1 MKNFFTRHK
10 SFHVG
15 LLVLAWPMIVSNI
28 SVPLLGLVDTGVIGH
43 LSDASFLAGVAL
55 GSMVINLLFWLAGFL
70 RMSTTG
76 LVAQAY
82 GKDNKN
88 GLLQELKRAALFA
101 FAVALLLLAIS
112 PVISH
117 FMGLF
122 LSGSDAAIKH
132 AQTYFNIRIFSAPAA
147 LLNIV
152 LLAWMLGTQYS
163 KGTLMIVLVTN
174 VANIVLDI
182 VFVVGFDWQ
191 VEGAALASVCADYI
205 GLIAAVL
212 LLKARFAKHG
222 LSFSALLK
230 ISLDGLTSALK
241 LNRDIFIRS
250 LFLQLC
256 FAFMTYYGGFLGDAT
271 LAANAVLL
279 NFLLLVSF
287 ALDGIAYAVEAKV
300 GQAKGRKK
308 AQAIHLWVV
317 IGRFWAFIFACL
329 YSVMFLL
336 LGSWIISVLTDL
348 PNVLAT
354 AEKFLIWSIILPPIA
369 SFCFLYDG
377 VFVGLTRAKE
387 MRNTMIFS
395 ALVGFA
401 GVFAVSYPL
410 GNHGLWL
417 AMTCFMALRGLTLA
431 KKYHDFWRSRQ
442 LLQ

>member
-1 MKNFFTRHK
+1 
-10 SFHVG
+10 
-15 LLVLAWPMIVSNI
+15 MILSNI
-28 SVPLLGLVDTGVIGH
+28 SVPLLGLVDTAVIGH
-43 LSDASFLAGVAL
+43 LSEASFLAGVAL

-82 GKDNKN
+82 GQNSPQ
-88 GLLQELKRAALFA
+88 GLMQELKGAAFLA
-101 FAVALLLLAIS
+101 IIIATILLLCSPFIS
-112 PVISH
+112 QV
-117 FMGLF
+117 MGYF
-122 LSGSDAAIKH
+122 LSGSEAAIGH
-132 AQTYFNIRIFSAPAA
+132 AQTYFNIRIYSAPAA
-147 LLNIV
+147 LLNMVI
-152 LLAWMLGTQYS
+152 LAWMLGTQFS
-163 KGTLMIVLVTN
+163 KGTLLIVLVTN
-174 VANIVLDI
+174 ITNIILDVL
-182 VFVVGFDWQ
+182 FVVVFEWQ
-191 VEGAALASVCADYI
+191 VEGAAMASVVADYI
-205 GLIAAVL
+205 GLFAAL
-212 LLKARFAKHG
+212 ILLKVRFIKHS
-222 LSFSALLK
+222 LSFAALSKVPLRGMAR
-230 ISLDGLTSALK
+230 SLK

-256 FAFMTYYGGFLGDAT
+256 FAFMTYYGGILGDVT

-317 IGRFWAFIFACL
+317 IGRFWAFAFACL
-329 YSVMFLL
+329 YSLVFIVF
-336 LGSWIISVLTDL
+336 GSIIIGLLTDL
-348 PNVLAT
+348 PDVLST
-354 AEKFLIWSIILPPIA
+354 AEHYLIWSILLPPIA

-401 GVFAVSYPL
+401 GVFAVSYQW

-431 KKYHDFWRSRQ
+431 KKYHDAWRSRQ

>member
-1 MKNFFTRHK
+1 
-10 SFHVG
+10 
-15 LLVLAWPMIVSNI
+15 MILSNI
-28 SVPLLGLVDTGVIGH
+28 SVPLLGLVDTAVIGH

-82 GKDNKN
+82 GQNSQQ
-88 GLLQELKRAALFA
+88 GLMQELKGAALLA
-101 FAVALLLLAIS
+101 ILVATLLLLLSPFIS
-112 PVISH
+112 LS
-117 FMGLF
+117 MGHF
-122 LSGSDAAIKH
+122 LSGSDDAIGH

-147 LLNIV
+147 LLNMVI
-152 LLAWMLGTQYS
+152 LAWMLGTQFS
-163 KGTLMIVLVTN
+163 KGTLIIVLVTN
-174 VANIVLDI
+174 IANIILDVL
-182 VFVVGFDWQ
+182 FVVVFEWQ
-191 VEGAALASVCADYI
+191 VEGAAFASVVADYI
-205 GLIAAVL
+205 GLLAALV
-212 LLKARFAKHG
+212 LLKARFTKHA
-222 LSFSALLK
+222 LSFFALLK
-230 ISLDGLTSALK
+230 VPLNGMMRSLK

-256 FAFMTYYGGFLGDAT
+256 FAFMTYYGGVLGDVT

-300 GQAKGRKK
+300 GQAKGRQK

-329 YSVMFLL
+329 YSVLFMLF
-336 LGSWIISVLTDL
+336 GSVIIGLLTDL
-348 PNVLAT
+348 PEVIST
-354 AEKFLIWSIILPPIA
+354 AESYLIWSIILPPIA

-395 ALVGFA
+395 ALIGFA
-401 GVFAVSYPL
+401 GVFAVSYQW

-417 AMTCFMALRGLTLA
+417 AMTSFMALRGLTLS
-431 KKYHDFWRSRQ
+431 KKYHDAWRFRQ